1 MPAVLNT
8 NAASLYASK
17 NLQSAQS
24 KMAQSVERLSSGL
37 RINRAKDDA
46 AGLGIT
52 NALTSQINGAN
63 QGIRNLNDGISMVQT
78 AEGAIAAAQEMGQR
92 ILTLATQGANGS
104 LGVNERTAI
113 QNEMKQLL
121 TAIDAIGGRTKFS
134 GNSLLNNDAR
144 TSGGT
149 AAPPTTTK
157 FTLQSS
163 NQTSD
168 VIALTA
174 NAFLNIGGFSSKAQV
189 YTIASD
195 TGGGASTGVIKL
207 AAGTTAQTTFKVG
220 MSITGTN
227 IGTDASI
234 ASMESNVS
242 ITSAVV
248 NTGTAPTGNLVFG
261 SKIKSGADR
270 VIALASGANPT
281 QSIVGTTAYQVATSG
296 SGAYTA
302 LGTVKSID
310 GNFITI
316 TGTADVTLAN
326 DDTVVF
332 SGQLTQIHSTTASD
346 VSLSVAVGADLTTAA
361 GATAAFQKVQRAA
374 DAYLTALTTQRSLL
388 GAYQNQI
395 EYTVSNVTELSA
407 NLDAARSN
415 VQDTDYASETATL
428 TKGQILQQAATAM
441 LAQANQMPNVILS
454 LLK

>member
-78 AEGAIAAAQEMGQR
+78 AEGAIAAAQEMAQR
-92 ILTLATQGANGS
+92 ILTLATQGANGTM
-104 LGVNERTAI
+104 GTADRTAI
-113 QNEMKQLL
+113 KSEMKQLL
-121 TAIDAIGGRTKFS
+121 TAIDAIGYRTKFS

-144 TSGGT
+144 TDGST
-149 AAPPTTTK
+149 ATPPTTTK

-168 VIALTA
+168 TIALTA
-174 NAFLNIGGFSSKAQV
+174 NAFLNIGGFSSAV
-189 YTIASD
+189 ASVTDSTAIANGTQTTSS
-195 TGGGASTGVIKL
+195 TTLNLANITGVE
-207 AAGTTAQTTFKVG
+207 VG
-220 MSITGTN
+220 MLVTGTN
-227 IGTDASI
+227 IAAGTKVTAKATGVVTLSTATTGATSGNYTFAGSKTSTSGTSTLTLTTGSNPPQSIVDTNVYRVSADGATYTAIATVSSVSGDA
-234 ASMESNVS
+234 VTLKQ
-242 ITSAVV
+242 TSAV
-248 NTGTAPTGNLVFG
+248 
-261 SKIKSGADR
+261 
-270 VIALASGANPT
+270 IAWA
-281 QSIVGTTAYQVATSG
+281 VGDA
-296 SGAYTA
+296 
-302 LGTVKSID
+302 I
-310 GNFITI
+310 
-316 TGTADVTLAN
+316 
-326 DDTVVF
+326 VF
-332 SGQLTQIHSTTASD
+332 SGQLTQKHSGTSGDLSLSQSVSSTTND
-346 VSLSVAVGADLTTAA
+346 TAN
-361 GATAAFQKVQRAA
+361 FQMVQRAA
-374 DAYLTALTTQRSLL
+374 DGYLTALTTQRSLL